1 MEYKPHD
8 YQKYVTEFIMS
19 HPVAAIILQMG
30 LGKTVCTLDA
40 INQLIYDTFEVSKV
54 LVIAPLR
61 VARNTWSGEIGKWE
75 HLMELQYSIIVG
87 TEKER
92 KAALVLSKSI
102 ALGKKMLEDGET
114 DAVKITDAMK
124 AYIETEP
131 LARID
136 YVKIVDAL
144 TMQQVKTAEKPILC
158 AIAVFIGKTRL
169 IDNFITGE
177 I

>member
-1 MEYKPHD
+1 MVMKLFNIVAPDNAYFG
-8 YQKYVTEFIMS
+8 QKD
-19 HPVAAIILQMG
+19 AQQLAIIKRMVKDLNMDLTVHGCPIIREDDG
-30 LGKTVCTLDA
+30 LAK
-40 INQLIYDTFEVSKV
+40 SS
-54 LVIAPLR
+54 
-61 VARNTWSGEIGKWE
+61 RNTYLNVE
-75 HLMELQYSIIVG
+75 
-87 TEKER
+87 ER